1 MRASVIGAGLAGS
14 EAAWQLAQRGVE
26 VTLYEM
32 KPQRCSPAHKAA
44 GFAELVCSNSLRSDR
59 LENAVGLLKE
69 EMRRVGSLVMEAADL
84 ARVPAGGSLAVD
96 RERFSS
102 HITRALE
109 THKNVRVLRQE
120 VFALPEGPVVVASG
134 PLTDGPL
141 LEAIQ
146 RETGREQ
153 LSFYDAA
160 APIVYKDSI
169 DMDKAFR
176 ASRYGRG
183 EEGGDY
189 INCPMDRA
197 QYETFYQALMEA
209 KTAPV
214 HGFEDSKVFEGCMP
228 VEVMAKRGMQ
238 TLCFGPLKPKG
249 LTDPRTGKMPYA
261 VLQLRQ
267 DDAAD
272 TLYNLV
278 GFQTRLL
285 IPEQKRVF
293 GLIPG
298 LEKARY
304 ARFGAMHRNTF
315 LNSPGL
321 LDQDFRLREGLYFA
335 GQMTGVEGYIE
346 SAASG
351 LVAGVCLAAEL
362 AGRPRPDFTDETVLG
377 AMGRYISTPNR
388 HFQPMNANFGVMAEL
403 PRRVRNKQERYAA
416 IAQRSLDKIAAL
428 LPEL

>member
-32 KPQRCSPAHKAA
+32 KPQRFSPAHKAA

-120 VFALPEGPVVVASG
+120 VFALPEEPLVVASG

>member
-32 KPQRCSPAHKAA
+32 KPQRFSPAHKAA

-109 THKNVRVLRQE
+109 THKNVRVLRRE
-120 VFALPEGPVVVASG
+120 VLALPEGPVVVASG

-189 INCPMDRA
+189 INCPMDRQ
-197 QYETFYQALMEA
+197 QYESFYQALIEA

>member
-32 KPQRCSPAHKAA
+32 KPQRFSPAHKAA

-120 VFALPEGPVVVASG
+120 VLALPEGPVVVASG

>member
-32 KPQRCSPAHKAA
+32 KPQRFSPAHKAA

-189 INCPMDRA
+189 INCPMDRQ
-197 QYETFYQALMEA
+197 QYETFYQALIEA